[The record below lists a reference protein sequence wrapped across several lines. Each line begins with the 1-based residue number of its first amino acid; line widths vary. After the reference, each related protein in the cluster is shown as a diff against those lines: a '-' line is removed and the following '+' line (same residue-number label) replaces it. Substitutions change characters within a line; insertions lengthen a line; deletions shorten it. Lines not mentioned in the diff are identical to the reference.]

1 MKTKNH
7 NLLLFVET
15 LEMYSIR
22 TQKLSLFIC
31 VSIYLSITSF
41 FFIFFLFFDRIYIK
55 KDTKVSKCF
64 VPCEQLLL
72 ASEVRAVAT
81 KVT

>member
-1 MKTKNH
+1 MKKNH

-15 LEMYSIR
+15 LEMYSTR

-41 FFIFFLFFDRIYIK
+41 FFLFFLFFDRIYIKK